1 MKKMMK
7 KAALFFAAAGTLAMG
22 ACSNNYSIADP
33 SEALFA
39 PESRI
44 DSVSYSLGM
53 WLGGTILGAGV
64 GEVNYDEVMDGLKDI
79 LNQEETRIKENEVNQ
94 VISSYLMERQ
104 GFLMDKNLSDGVAFM
119 EKHKEEEGVQISTS
133 GLQYR
138 IIEPGSDVKATQDA
152 DTVSVYYTGRFIN
165 GEVFDGTTEGSQPI
179 SFPLNR
185 VIKGWTEG
193 LKLIGEG
200 GKIELVI
207 PAELAYGPQ
216 PYQGIPGNSVL
227 VFDVEL
233 VKVNPVKVEE

>member
-1 MKKMMK
+1 MKKIMK
-7 KAALFFAAAGTLAMG
+7 NAAFVMAVSAVLALG
-22 ACSNNYSIADP
+22 ACSSNYSIADKN
-33 SEALFA
+33 EAMFA
-39 PESRI
+39 PASRI

-53 WLGGTILGAGV
+53 WMGGTILGSGV
-64 GEVNYDEVMDGLKDI
+64 GEVNYAELMAGLKDV
-79 LNQEETRIKENEVNQ
+79 LNEKETRIQQNEVNQ

-119 EKHKEEEGVQISTS
+119 EQHKTEEGVEVSTS

-138 IIEPGSDVKATQDA
+138 IIKPGNEVKATQDG
-152 DTVSVYYTGRFIN
+152 DTVSVFYTGKFIN
-165 GEVFDGTTEGSQPI
+165 GEVFDATPEGAEPV

-185 VIKGWTEG
+185 VIRGWTEG

-216 PYQGIPGNSVL
+216 NYNGIPGNSVL

-233 VKVNPVKVEE
+233 VKVKPVKVSE